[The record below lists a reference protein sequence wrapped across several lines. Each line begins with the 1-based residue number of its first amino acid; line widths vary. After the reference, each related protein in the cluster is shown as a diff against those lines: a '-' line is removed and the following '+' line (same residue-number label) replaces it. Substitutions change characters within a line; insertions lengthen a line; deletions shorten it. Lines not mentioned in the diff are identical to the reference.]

1 MPIAQ
6 DRRFI
11 HNPNQ
16 RAVRVRY
23 EAIDSAHPA
32 LRTAENSLNK
42 IAGILLQIDGCRAT
56 IVPCL
61 HRSEIQDNR
70 HVLGIVLHM
79 TMLNLEV
86 LEMVHLMQSAVPVH
100 LFIGEPLTTATSFEL
115 YSPDKVTIPDHL
127 EPGDPLFCSA
137 TQRAIVFGA
146 YLHAADDDNA
156 LYGITVGQAV
166 VPHSGFAMH
175 PRLKPRGFH
184 ERRVRSS
191 QLAIQQLGR
200 PLSNPATQVVEQA
213 IRASELEQARIYAE
227 LERTGQDEGSPL
239 VQRRLQQ
246 HQMQILR
253 LRESLTHC
261 HQYDVGHA
269 CAAEALIR
277 PCNSKQDAPPP
288 PYRTSDCPL
297 GTDHRRHSGRGTS
310 HHSKRY
316 DDGHTHL
323 LSWTLMRM
331 ASKTTDNPVTLHA
344 YPGTLERGARVS
356 MHVRDP
362 NIERPLGPYR
372 EGVVNGAPAT
382 VIIGGQMA
390 REWSIFPAP
399 GHNSIKF
406 AARGDAGALV
416 TSALGATPEEG
427 AVVAPFALLYAA
439 PERGPYGLVT
449 PLTTV
454 LRRIRDVTG
463 LQLRFQGS
471 WWRNNYV

>member
-1 MPIAQ
+1 MPPSHSRTNSVEEELIELGHNW
-6 DRRFI
+6 FI

-23 EAIDSAHPA
+23 EAIDSNHPA
-32 LRTAENSLNK
+32 LRTAETSLDK
-42 IAGILLQIDGCRAT
+42 IARVLLQIDGCRAT

-61 HRSEIQDNR
+61 HRAEIPNNR
-70 HVLGIVLHM
+70 HVLGVVLHM
-79 TMLNLEV
+79 TMLNVEV
-86 LEMVHLMQSAVPVH
+86 LEMVHLMQSVVPVH
-100 LFIGEPLTTATSFEL
+100 LFIGEPLTTATSFDL
-115 YSPDKVTIPDHL
+115 YSPDKLTIPDHL
-127 EPGDPLFCSA
+127 EPGDPLFCSG
-137 TQRAIVFGA
+137 TQRAMVFGA
-146 YLHAADDDNA
+146 YLHAADGDNA

-184 ERRVRSS
+184 QRRVRSS

-200 PLSNPATQVVEQA
+200 PLSNPAVQVVEQT

-227 LERTGQDEGSPL
+227 LERTGQNEGSPL

-246 HQMQILR
+246 HQAQILR
-253 LRESLTHC
+253 LRESLTRSHE
-261 HQYDVGHA
+261 YDVGHA

-277 PCNSKQDAPPP
+277 PCNS
-288 PYRTSDCPL
+288 
-297 GTDHRRHSGRGTS
+297 TDHRRHSGQGTS
-310 HHSKRY
+310 HRSKRY

-331 ASKTTDNPVTLHA
+331 ASKASDNPVTLHA
-344 YPGTLERGARVS
+344 YPGTLERGAAVS

-362 NIERPLGPYR
+362 NVERPLGPYR
-372 EGVVNGAPAT
+372 DGVVNGAPAT

-390 REWSIFPAP
+390 REWAVFPAP

-427 AVVAPFALLYAA
+427 AVVVPLALLYAA

-463 LQLRFQGS
+463 MHLRFQGS
-471 WWRNNYV
+471 WWRNNYG